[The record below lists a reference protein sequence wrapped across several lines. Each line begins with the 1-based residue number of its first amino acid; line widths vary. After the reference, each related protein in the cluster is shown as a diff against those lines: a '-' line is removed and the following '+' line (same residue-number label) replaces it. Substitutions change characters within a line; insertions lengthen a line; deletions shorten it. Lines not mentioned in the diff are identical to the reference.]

1 MAHVDMMD
9 AAFAAQEVELQ
20 SFKRGGG
27 IKLVAPAKVNL
38 FLDIGEKRADGYHD
52 AISIMHA
59 LMLHD
64 VLWMRKATSEKDFKY
79 IRQHRAHGGEAM
91 SDCAV
96 SGEAT
101 SGAAS
106 AETNASAP
114 VIAKLSERAFE
125 GIPPLE
131 IEPERNIVW
140 KAITRLAA
148 VLVLENPTPLFVHLE
163 KHIPSQ
169 AGLGG
174 GSADAAAALLGA
186 AALWGVP
193 KDDPRIESVAQE
205 LGADVAFF
213 LYGGCTCLRGVG
225 DTFDHALE
233 PMRAPIVLVKP
244 DFGVSTAQS
253 YAAFD
258 EAPYPLPDETVA
270 QALAATAA
278 CDVPLANNLAYASES
293 LSPDLADIR
302 SWLAD
307 QPGVQGALM
316 SGSGSATF
324 ALCETFDQATAIATQ
339 AQKVGLWSRATL
351 LGSYKAA
358 IVPAR

>member
-64 VLWMRKATSEKDFKY
+64 VLWMRKATSEKDFEY
-79 IRQHRAHGGEAM
+79 IRQHGAMDGEVPGG
-91 SDCAV
+91 S
-96 SGEAT
+96 
-101 SGAAS
+101 SGAEA
-106 AETNASAP
+106 NAPSP

-125 GIPPLE
+125 GIPPLK

-140 KAITRLAA
+140 KAITRLAE
-148 VLVLENPTPLFVHLE
+148 VLKLENPTPLFVHLE

-186 AALWGVP
+186 AALWGVA

-225 DTFDHALE
+225 DEFDHALE

-270 QALAATAA
+270 QALVATTAQ
-278 CDVPLANNLAYASES
+278 DVPLANNLAYASES

-324 ALCETFDQATAIATQ
+324 ALCDSFERATALATQ
-339 AQKVGLWSRATL
+339 AQKLGLWSRATL

-358 IVPAR
+358 LVPAR